1 MTLNVFRNIDGCIR
15 TVLPKRPLVPSQ
27 PKTLSPKYPPT
38 SIPLPFL
45 QKPLHFSPQAT
56 KNQTPIFS
64 PSLPSHSIIL
74 PLLIVLSGTFTAP
87 LINPFLNIFAFES
100 YQTLPRVYGIIII
113 TSTDLY
119 FY

>member
-1 MTLNVFRNIDGCIR
+1 MTLNVFRNMNGCVR
-15 TVLPKRPLVPSQ
+15 TVLPKRPLAPSQ
-27 PKTLSPKYPPT
+27 PKIPPPPPP
-38 SIPLPFL
+38 PL
-45 QKPLHFSPQAT
+45 LHFHFYKNLSIFLPQAAQ
-56 KNQTPIFS
+56 NQTPIFS
-64 PSLPSHSIIL
+64 PFLPPHSIL
-74 PLLIVLSGTFTAP
+74 PLVTVLSGTFTAP

>member
-1 MTLNVFRNIDGCIR
+1 
-15 TVLPKRPLVPSQ
+15 
-27 PKTLSPKYPPT
+27 
-38 SIPLPFL
+38 
-45 QKPLHFSPQAT
+45 
-56 KNQTPIFS
+56 
-64 PSLPSHSIIL
+64 
-74 PLLIVLSGTFTAP
+74 LLIVLSGTFTAP